1 MKPFYVLLII
11 ILCASCNIC
20 DKKDLHMVAKELDI
34 AREIIKNATNCALIT
49 VDSEGN
55 AYARTMDPFL
65 PEKDFTIW
73 MATNPKSI
81 KIQEIIRNPK
91 TTLYYFDAKSVRYVS
106 LQGIAKLVNSK
117 EEKEKYWK
125 KEWEKFYQNRTTD
138 YLLIKF
144 TPKKG
149 TIISEKYE
157 ILGDSITW
165 EAPYL
170 NF

>member
-1 MKPFYVLLII
+1 MKIVYFLLTV
-11 ILCASCNIC
+11 ILCASCNVC
-20 DKKDLHMVAKELDI
+20 DKKTFMPEVSKEI
-34 AREIIKNATNCALIT
+34 VRKIIKNAKNCALIT

-73 MATNPKSI
+73 MATNPSSSKVQQI
-81 KIQEIIRNPK
+81 KRNPK
-91 TTLYYFDAKSVRYVS
+91 TTLYYFDAKTISYVT
-106 LQGIAKLVNSK
+106 LQGNATIVNSK
-117 EEKEKYWK
+117 IEKDKRWK
-125 KEWEKFYQNRTTD
+125 TAWKNFYKNRTTD

-144 TPKKG
+144 KPKSA
-149 TIISEKYE
+149 TVVSEKYK

-170 NF
+170 KF

>member
-1 MKPFYVLLII
+1 MILFTNCNVCDGRVVKPEVP
-11 ILCASCNIC
+11 
-20 DKKDLHMVAKELDI
+20 KEI
-34 AREIIKNATNCALIT
+34 VREIIKNAKNCALIT
-49 VDSEGN
+49 VDSEGK

-65 PEKDFTIW
+65 PEEDFTIW
-73 MATNPKSI
+73 MATNPSSSKV
-81 KIQEIIRNPK
+81 QEISRNPK
-91 TTLYYFDAKSVRYVS
+91 TTLYYFDSKTVSYVT
-106 LQGIAKLVNSK
+106 LLGTAELVNTK

-125 KEWEKFYQNRTTD
+125 KEWENFYKNRTTD

-144 TPKKG
+144 TPKSG
-149 TIISEKYE
+149 TIVSEKYN